1 MRVESREV
9 FLACGQKRKKSF
21 SVFEVRRRIF
31 EEGGVVMCKKLIV
44 FCVLVVVGLSMPA
57 SAVPSLGWWNE
68 GDLNTTHALWD
79 FTPGFIAP
87 IPNDGYTAIPESV
100 ISPNPGAV
108 IATIAPGGIWDG
120 VTNLIART
128 YLSVSLE
135 LPNYD
140 ILNPLKVIWVDVG
153 NAVIYSED
161 IGVSASGHGILS
173 TQYIYEIL
181 PGQGDAEFGILIW
194 PNPELEKIT
203 MVFGPGTVLD
213 YIHVDTICEIPE
225 PATVALLGLGGLALL
240 RRKRA

>member
-1 MRVESREV
+1 
-9 FLACGQKRKKSF
+9 LWPKKKKSF
-21 SVFEVRRRIF
+21 SK
-31 EEGGVVMCKKLIV
+31 EEGGVDMLKKLIICLV
-44 FCVLVVVGLSMPA
+44 VVVGLSVPA

-79 FTPGFIAP
+79 FTPGFVAL
-87 IPNDGYTAIPESV
+87 IPTDGYTAIPESV

-108 IATIAPGGIWDG
+108 IATIAPGNTWDG
-120 VTNLIART
+120 VTNFIART

-140 ILNPLKVIWVDVG
+140 VPRPLKVIWVDVG

-161 IGVSASGHGILS
+161 IGVSASGHGIPS
-173 TQYIYEIL
+173 TQYTYEIL
-181 PGQGDAEFGILIW
+181 PGRGDAEFGILIW

-213 YIHVDTICEIPE
+213 YIHVDTICIPE